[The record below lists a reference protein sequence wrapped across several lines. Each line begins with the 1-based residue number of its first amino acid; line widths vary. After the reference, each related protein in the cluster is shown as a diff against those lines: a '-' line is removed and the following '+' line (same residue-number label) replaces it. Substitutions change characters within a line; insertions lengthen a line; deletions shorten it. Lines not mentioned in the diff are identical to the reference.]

1 MADQAEKDT
10 VISNPAGLM
19 EGSPCV
25 HSGEFQEKA
34 TPFRNFRQLNAPRL
48 KPRTQ
53 RLCRVGCIGQQLSF
67 TCENMHDISPPSD
80 CQRGQECKLLHQ
92 SFSYWYSALWPL
104 WWQVRDVFEEQLSPR
119 VLFFSG
125 FHWVREHVPYWVCA
139 PQSRAEN
146 KMNNLLSKITTFF

>member
-34 TPFRNFRQLNAPRL
+34 TLFRNFRQLNAPRL

-53 RLCRVGCIGQQLSF
+53 RLCRVGCIGHQLSF
-67 TCENMHDISPPSD
+67 TCENMHDIFPPVTAKEAKNANFSTKASAIGIRPYGL
-80 CQRGQECKLLHQ
+80 CGGKLGTFLKSSSLLGS
-92 SFSYWYSALWPL
+92 SFFLAST
-104 WWQVRDVFEEQLSPR
+104 
-119 VLFFSG
+119 G
-125 FHWVREHVPYWVCA
+125 
-139 PQSRAEN
+139 
-146 KMNNLLSKITTFF
+146 